1 MMESSAQLEIKD
13 GKNLFWRIWEKFWWL
28 AAILFLCGNAWI
40 THNQGWIS
48 VIRVWAVVFSCL
60 GAFVILYAM
69 HARRIAIDSIGW
81 LPVEAAIISSE
92 VIEEVQRSS
101 LKNETSEFV
110 SPIIYYYPEVLYEYE
125 VEGRT
130 YRSNRILTVR
140 VNFPRSEAYAVVNR
154 YQPGMRT
161 RAWCNPRRH
170 QQAVL
175 EPGLAGWESKYRKP
189 FIVGAGF
196 LAFGIGTLIALKLA
210 GF

>member
-1 MMESSAQLEIKD
+1 MQSSAQPEIKD
-13 GKNLFWRIWEKFWWL
+13 GKTLFWRIWEKFWWL

-40 THNQGWIS
+40 IHNQGWIT

-69 HARRIAIDSIGW
+69 NARRIAIESIGW
-81 LPVEAAIISSE
+81 LPVEATIISSE
-92 VIEEVQRSS
+92 VIEEVQKSS
-101 LKNETSEFV
+101 SNEASN
-110 SPIIYYYPEVLYEYE
+110 PISSMIYYYPEVLYEYE

-130 YRSNRILTVR
+130 CRSNRILTVK

-196 LAFGIGTLIALKLA
+196 LAFGIGTLIFLKLT